1 MENRVFTK
9 DVLKAVNTMARVQ
22 EYNRVVDKEFLDRL
36 PDDKVFV
43 PRYTLLHEHKAGKP
57 CDPHVRCV
65 FNHEGDWFIIDV
77 EMGCWEITPTV
88 SEALKLARHVQAS
101 NAVGAVDECALS

>member
-9 DVLKAVNTMARVQ
+9 DTLKSVNTMARVQ
-22 EYNRVVDKEFLDRL
+22 GYNRVVNSDFLERL

-43 PRYTLLHEHKAGKP
+43 PRFTMLHEHKAGKS

-65 FNHEGDWFIIDV
+65 FDHEGDIFMIDV
-77 EMGCWEITPTV
+77 EMGCWELTTTV
-88 SEALKLARHVQAS
+88 SEALELARHA
-101 NAVGAVDECALS
+101 AVSRAETAGVETE

>member
-9 DVLKAVNTMARVQ
+9 DILKSVNTMALVQ
-22 EYNRVVDKEFLDRL
+22 GYNRSVNKEFLDSL

-65 FNHEGDWFIIDV
+65 FEHESDWFIIDV
-77 EMGCWEITPTV
+77 EMGCWEMTVTV
-88 SEALKLARHVQAS
+88 SDALELARHATAS
-101 NAVGAVDECALS
+101 RAEIVGVETE